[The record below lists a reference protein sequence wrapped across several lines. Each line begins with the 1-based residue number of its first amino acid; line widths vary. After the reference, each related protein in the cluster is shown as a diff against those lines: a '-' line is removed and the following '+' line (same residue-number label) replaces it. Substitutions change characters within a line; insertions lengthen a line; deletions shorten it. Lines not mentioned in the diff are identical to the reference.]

1 MDHFN
6 DKANQWDTPEKIRQS
21 KSYADKILNQ
31 LNHNHPQSI
40 LEVGCGTGLLGSH
53 FINDKSELI
62 GVDTSTGMLAVFNEK
77 FEKSNNVQSLLL
89 NLEENEFPL
98 NKKFDLIISSMAF
111 HHLKNPEAMVLKL
124 KKLLTPKGT
133 LAIIDLDE
141 EPGNFHP
148 DPKNMG
154 VHHFGF
160 SKATTDGWGKSAQ
173 FSNMNREIV
182 NIVKKDSGEFPIF
195 LATYFA
201 GF

>member
-6 DKANQWDTPEKIRQS
+6 EKANQWDTPEKIKQGHF
-21 KSYADKILNQ
+21 YAEKIKVQ
-31 LNHNHPQSI
+31 LNKQAPLTI
-40 LEVGCGTGLLGSH
+40 LEVGCGTGILGAQ
-53 FINDKSELI
+53 FILEENELI
-62 GVDTSTGMLAVFNEK
+62 GVDTSPGMLNVFNQK
-77 FEKSNNVQSLLL
+77 FQKNKNVQSMNL

-111 HHLKNPEAMVLKL
+111 HHLKAPESMIIKL
-124 KKLLTPKGT
+124 KKLLMPKGV

-141 EPGNFHP
+141 EPGTFHP

-160 SKATTDGWGKSAQ
+160 SKTETDKWGVLAE
-173 FSNMNREIV
+173 FSKTNREII
-182 NIVKKDSGEFPIF
+182 NIIKKDSGEFPIF

-201 GF
+201 